1 MDKGINLN
9 FTESLTKHI
18 EKLVGTL
25 KQEDEL
31 KEVLKRKL
39 TKKELKVFIAIE
51 EGKTVQETMDVIK
64 DDEQRVDELYKAAC
78 KKINQEKVKKELV
91 FF

>member
-1 MDKGINLN
+1 MN
-9 FTESLTKHI
+9 FTQALTKHI

-25 KQEDEL
+25 KTEEEL

-39 TKKELKVFIAIE
+39 TKKELKVFIALE
-51 EGKTVQETMDVIK
+51 EGKTVEETMSLIK
-64 DDEQRVDELYKAAC
+64 DDEERVNEIYKTAC
-78 KKINQEKVKKELV
+78 KKVNQEKVKKELV

>member
-1 MDKGINLN
+1 MN

-18 EKLVGTL
+18 DKLVGTL
-25 KQEDEL
+25 KSEEDL

-51 EGKTVQETMDVIK
+51 EGKSIQETMELIK
-64 DDEQRVDELYKAAC
+64 DDEERVNELYKVAC
-78 KKINQEKVKKELV
+78 KKVNQEKIKKELV
-91 FF
+91 DL

>member
-1 MDKGINLN
+1 MN

-18 EKLVGTL
+18 DKLVGTL
-25 KQEDEL
+25 KSEEDL

-51 EGKTVQETMDVIK
+51 EGKSVQETMELIK
-64 DDEQRVDELYKAAC
+64 DDEERVNELYKAAC
-78 KKINQEKVKKELV
+78 KKVNQEKIKKELV
-91 FF
+91 DL

>member
-1 MDKGINLN
+1 LN

-18 EKLVGTL
+18 DKLVGTL
-25 KQEDEL
+25 KSEEDL

-51 EGKTVQETMDVIK
+51 EGKSVQETMELIK
-64 DDEQRVDELYKAAC
+64 DDEERVNELYKAAC
-78 KKINQEKVKKELV
+78 KKVNQEKIKKELV
-91 FF
+91 DL

>member
-1 MDKGINLN
+1 MN

-18 EKLVGTL
+18 DKLVGTL
-25 KQEDEL
+25 KSEEDL

-51 EGKTVQETMDVIK
+51 EGKSIQETMELIK
-64 DDEQRVDELYKAAC
+64 DDEERVEELYKVAC
-78 KKINQEKVKKELV
+78 KKVNQEKIKKELV
-91 FF
+91 DL

>member
-1 MDKGINLN
+1 MN

-18 EKLVGTL
+18 DKLVGTL
-25 KQEDEL
+25 KSEEDL

-51 EGKTVQETMDVIK
+51 EGKAIK
-64 DDEQRVDELYKAAC
+64 EVMEQINDDEERVNELYKVAC
-78 KKINQEKVKKELV
+78 KKVNQEKIKKELV
-91 FF
+91 DL